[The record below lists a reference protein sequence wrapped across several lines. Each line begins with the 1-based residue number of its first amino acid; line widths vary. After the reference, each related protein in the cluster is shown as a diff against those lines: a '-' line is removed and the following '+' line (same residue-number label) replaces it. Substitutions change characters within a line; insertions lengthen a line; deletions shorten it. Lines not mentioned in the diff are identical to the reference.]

1 MFQNRHGFTLQ
12 GRTIVACMLLVS
24 ALAGC
29 SAEEEPPQS
38 EAVLPTPPTDSAAS
52 ARLAPLTE
60 TDITE
65 ARLPGELV
73 CTFSAKGD
81 VYLYAAADVAS
92 KAGAQGVAKLGD
104 SVVAIQAP
112 GGFDGMLHG
121 ATFKGDQLA
130 IEIKLTG
137 AALGG
142 GGGESPHHAATA
154 TYLLK
159 DNPSRT
165 LEGRWQCGP

>member
-1 MFQNRHGFTLQ
+1 MGDMMFQNRHGFTLQ
-12 GRTIVACMLLVS
+12 GRNIMVCMALLS

-29 SAEEEPPQS
+29 SAEDETPQAQDAPS
-38 EAVLPTPPTDSAAS
+38 AASTERAAS

-65 ARLPGELV
+65 AKLPGELV
-73 CTFSAKGD
+73 CTFSAKGHA
-81 VYLYAAADVAS
+81 YLYVAGDVAS
-92 KAGAQGVAKLGD
+92 RGDAQGVVKLAD
-104 SVVAIQAP
+104 SVVAVQTP
-112 GGFDGMLHG
+112 GGFDGMLQG

-142 GGGESPHHAATA
+142 GESPHHAATA

-159 DNPSRT
+159 DNPSRP
-165 LEGRWQCGP
+165 LEGRW